1 MALDLPGFGLSEKPI
16 SRELYTMDFLVNVVG
31 GFINQLEISNS
42 VLFAHDWGGVLGLQL
57 ASTYEP
63 PFSGLI
69 LCNSLLPVEGMKIPF
84 LFRLWRC
91 FARYSP
97 VLPVAMVVNLAC
109 DKRLSRVQK
118 HGYNYPFKSGE
129 DKKAIRLMPQLLPF
143 KSGQSGFSEIKKAWA
158 GLAGFEKPVLT
169 LFSDRD
175 PITRGGEKLILDR
188 IPGAQNQNHRI
199 LHGGHFIQ
207 EDAPHEIANHII
219 SCAENSLKRLMPIF
233 DYSPKD
239 KIITCPFCGSTYHY
253 LCVAFWLSKYNSCPL
268 CQNHFLEPYSEIFEN
283 QTEHEY

>member
-1 MALDLPGFGLSEKPI
+1 MCHPSDYPFESHYLHVSGYRLHYLDVGNRGDRTLLFLHGVPTWSYTFRHIIPICVKAGYRIVALDLPGFGLSEKPI

-109 DKRLSRVQK
+109 DKRLSRVEKQ
-118 HGYNYPFKSGE
+118 GYNYPFKSGE

-175 PITRGGEKLILDR
+175 PITRGGEKLILER

-219 SCAENSLKRLMPIF
+219 SFMRS
-233 DYSPKD
+233 
-239 KIITCPFCGSTYHY
+239 
-253 LCVAFWLSKYNSCPL
+253 V
-268 CQNHFLEPYSEIFEN
+268 Q
-283 QTEHEY
+283 